1 MSFVIKHIVID
12 TFSQEILS
20 KKVSG
25 YLLDEIVYDVDINEL
40 GKIEDNIRNS
50 KTTKKITAKFIET
63 VVENVIGNEK
73 IKMDI
78 ENEVDIL
85 IKDYMPKETSEEK
98 LQNMR
103 KNTIKQITRIES
115 GLQDGLIEDSENTYL
130 TIFKIYNLITNMY
143 FRIIILI
150 VTVILILV
158 LIVLEK
164 SRALKSIRNV
174 SLITT
179 VFMIMI
185 FILIKLMTD
194 FIDRKFAG
202 GWLQEINTDSLTIS
216 IILGAII
223 SGLLFLIYKHIN
235 KTDNQ
240 LIIICFCAIKVIS
253 RRKNMNSRKYL
264 NRNDDDDKLIVVP
277 DSRKFSNKEIEALT
291 EFQERFFEHEIIRE
305 NIEFNSLI
313 PELSVSN
320 IDISKKFYMDL
331 GFQVRYERKE
341 DKFCFLQLEE
351 NQIMI
356 EEDNNNWNTGK
367 LEYPYGRGINISM
380 TISDVEKMYNKLKE
394 KDIKFFL
401 DLEVHE
407 YRVNDKISLDKEFLV
422 QDPDGY
428 LLRFNN

>member
-1 MSFVIKHIVID
+1 MKYIKIVLKILLLLCLIVLSMSFVIKHIVID
-12 TFSQEILS
+12 TFLQEILS

-115 GLQDGLIEDSENTYL
+115 GLQDDLMEDSENTYL

-150 VTVILILV
+150 VTVILTLV

-164 SRALKSIRNV
+164 IRALKSIRNV

-216 IILGAII
+216 IILGVII

-235 KTDNQ
+235 KTDN
-240 LIIICFCAIKVIS
+240 
-253 RRKNMNSRKYL
+253 
-264 NRNDDDDKLIVVP
+264 
-277 DSRKFSNKEIEALT
+277 
-291 EFQERFFEHEIIRE
+291 
-305 NIEFNSLI
+305 
-313 PELSVSN
+313 
-320 IDISKKFYMDL
+320 
-331 GFQVRYERKE
+331 
-341 DKFCFLQLEE
+341 
-351 NQIMI
+351 
-356 EEDNNNWNTGK
+356 
-367 LEYPYGRGINISM
+367 
-380 TISDVEKMYNKLKE
+380 
-394 KDIKFFL
+394 
-401 DLEVHE
+401 
-407 YRVNDKISLDKEFLV
+407 
-422 QDPDGY
+422 
-428 LLRFNN
+428 

>member
-1 MSFVIKHIVID
+1 MKYIKIVLKILLLLCFIVMSMSFVIKHIVID

-73 IKMDI
+73 IEMDI

-115 GLQDGLIEDSENTYL
+115 GLQYGLMEDSENTYL
-130 TIFKIYNLITNMY
+130 TIFKIYNLLTNIY
-143 FRIIILI
+143 FRIIISI
-150 VTVILILV
+150 VTVILTIV

-194 FIDRKFAG
+194 FIDQKFAG

-216 IILGAII
+216 IILGVII
-223 SGLLFLIYKHIN
+223 SSSLFLIYKHIN
-235 KTDNQ
+235 KTDN
-240 LIIICFCAIKVIS
+240 
-253 RRKNMNSRKYL
+253 
-264 NRNDDDDKLIVVP
+264 
-277 DSRKFSNKEIEALT
+277 
-291 EFQERFFEHEIIRE
+291 
-305 NIEFNSLI
+305 
-313 PELSVSN
+313 
-320 IDISKKFYMDL
+320 
-331 GFQVRYERKE
+331 
-341 DKFCFLQLEE
+341 
-351 NQIMI
+351 
-356 EEDNNNWNTGK
+356 
-367 LEYPYGRGINISM
+367 
-380 TISDVEKMYNKLKE
+380 
-394 KDIKFFL
+394 
-401 DLEVHE
+401 
-407 YRVNDKISLDKEFLV
+407 
-422 QDPDGY
+422 
-428 LLRFNN
+428 

>member
-1 MSFVIKHIVID
+1 MKYIKIVLKILLLFCFIAMSMSFAIKHIVID

-63 VVENVIGNEK
+63 VVENVIGNKK

-85 IKDYMPKETSEEK
+85 IKDYMPKDTSGEK
-98 LQNMR
+98 LQNMK

-115 GLQDGLIEDSENTYL
+115 GLQDGLMEDSENTYL
-130 TIFKIYNLITNMY
+130 TIFKIYNLLTNIY

-150 VTVILILV
+150 ITVILTII

-174 SLITT
+174 RLITT
-179 VFMIMI
+179 VFLIVM
-185 FILIKLMTD
+185 FIIIKLMTD
-194 FIDRKFAG
+194 FIDQKFAG

-235 KTDNQ
+235 KTDN
-240 LIIICFCAIKVIS
+240 
-253 RRKNMNSRKYL
+253 
-264 NRNDDDDKLIVVP
+264 
-277 DSRKFSNKEIEALT
+277 
-291 EFQERFFEHEIIRE
+291 
-305 NIEFNSLI
+305 
-313 PELSVSN
+313 
-320 IDISKKFYMDL
+320 
-331 GFQVRYERKE
+331 
-341 DKFCFLQLEE
+341 
-351 NQIMI
+351 
-356 EEDNNNWNTGK
+356 
-367 LEYPYGRGINISM
+367 
-380 TISDVEKMYNKLKE
+380 
-394 KDIKFFL
+394 
-401 DLEVHE
+401 
-407 YRVNDKISLDKEFLV
+407 
-422 QDPDGY
+422 
-428 LLRFNN
+428 

>member
-1 MSFVIKHIVID
+1 MKYIKIVLKILLLLCFIVMSMSFVIKHIVID

-73 IKMDI
+73 IEMDI

-115 GLQDGLIEDSENTYL
+115 GLQYGLMEDSENTYL
-130 TIFKIYNLITNMY
+130 TIFKIYNLLTNIY
-143 FRIIILI
+143 FRIIISI
-150 VTVILILV
+150 VTVILTIV

-194 FIDRKFAG
+194 FIDQKFAG

-216 IILGAII
+216 IILGVII
-223 SGLLFLIYKHIN
+223 SSLLFLIYKHIN
-235 KTDNQ
+235 KTDN
-240 LIIICFCAIKVIS
+240 
-253 RRKNMNSRKYL
+253 
-264 NRNDDDDKLIVVP
+264 
-277 DSRKFSNKEIEALT
+277 
-291 EFQERFFEHEIIRE
+291 
-305 NIEFNSLI
+305 
-313 PELSVSN
+313 
-320 IDISKKFYMDL
+320 
-331 GFQVRYERKE
+331 
-341 DKFCFLQLEE
+341 
-351 NQIMI
+351 
-356 EEDNNNWNTGK
+356 
-367 LEYPYGRGINISM
+367 
-380 TISDVEKMYNKLKE
+380 
-394 KDIKFFL
+394 
-401 DLEVHE
+401 
-407 YRVNDKISLDKEFLV
+407 
-422 QDPDGY
+422 
-428 LLRFNN
+428 

>member
-1 MSFVIKHIVID
+1 MKYIKIVLKILLLLCLIVLSMSFVIKHIVIN

-85 IKDYMPKETSEEK
+85 IKDYMPKEISEEK

-115 GLQDGLIEDSENTYL
+115 GLQDDLMEDSENTYL

-150 VTVILILV
+150 VTVILTII

-179 VFMIMI
+179 I
-185 FILIKLMTD
+185 FLIVMFIIIKLMTD
-194 FIDRKFAG
+194 FIDQKFAG
-202 GWLQEINTDSLTIS
+202 GWLQEINIDSLIIS
-216 IILGAII
+216 IILGVII
-223 SGLLFLIYKHIN
+223 SSSLFLIYKHIN
-235 KTDNQ
+235 KTDN
-240 LIIICFCAIKVIS
+240 
-253 RRKNMNSRKYL
+253 
-264 NRNDDDDKLIVVP
+264 
-277 DSRKFSNKEIEALT
+277 
-291 EFQERFFEHEIIRE
+291 
-305 NIEFNSLI
+305 
-313 PELSVSN
+313 
-320 IDISKKFYMDL
+320 
-331 GFQVRYERKE
+331 
-341 DKFCFLQLEE
+341 
-351 NQIMI
+351 
-356 EEDNNNWNTGK
+356 
-367 LEYPYGRGINISM
+367 
-380 TISDVEKMYNKLKE
+380 
-394 KDIKFFL
+394 
-401 DLEVHE
+401 
-407 YRVNDKISLDKEFLV
+407 
-422 QDPDGY
+422 
-428 LLRFNN
+428 

>member
-1 MSFVIKHIVID
+1 MKYIKIVLKILLLLCLIVLSMSFVIKHIVID

-115 GLQDGLIEDSENTYL
+115 GLQDDLMEDSENTYL

-150 VTVILILV
+150 VTVILTLV

-164 SRALKSIRNV
+164 IRALKSIRNV

-194 FIDRKFAG
+194 FIDQKFAG
-202 GWLQEINTDSLTIS
+202 GWLQEINIDSLTIS
-216 IILGAII
+216 IILGVII
-223 SGLLFLIYKHIN
+223 SSLLFLIYKHIN
-235 KTDNQ
+235 KTDN
-240 LIIICFCAIKVIS
+240 
-253 RRKNMNSRKYL
+253 
-264 NRNDDDDKLIVVP
+264 
-277 DSRKFSNKEIEALT
+277 
-291 EFQERFFEHEIIRE
+291 
-305 NIEFNSLI
+305 
-313 PELSVSN
+313 
-320 IDISKKFYMDL
+320 
-331 GFQVRYERKE
+331 
-341 DKFCFLQLEE
+341 
-351 NQIMI
+351 
-356 EEDNNNWNTGK
+356 
-367 LEYPYGRGINISM
+367 
-380 TISDVEKMYNKLKE
+380 
-394 KDIKFFL
+394 
-401 DLEVHE
+401 
-407 YRVNDKISLDKEFLV
+407 
-422 QDPDGY
+422 
-428 LLRFNN
+428 